1 VSSEEKVLSLKTV
14 IFFTVIICVFALFR
28 FFFVYNPIDSA
39 EGELAYFGKNT
50 GTETMYAQNDTKLMP
65 LTAYVYRAAFSFAG
79 ENPEA
84 VRKLGVI
91 YFLLTAALV
100 FMAARTYFGNVLSL
114 FAVFMYGLYQNTHA
128 GGGLNAYP
136 SYFSQIF
143 LLLSFLFVAE
153 LEEGFENAD
162 YALSGIFI
170 GAAFLT
176 MAQAVFFIF
185 VPLYFVLKREKSNA
199 LKHLLFLTAG
209 FFAVIIAACIYMIK
223 EGMLAGFGRAI
234 AGQFSFYGTAGIA
247 DVLLVYLF
255 GTAAFVISIIIF
267 LFKKGKTES
276 FPVLVSGI
284 CAIICGLI
292 ASIAGE
298 KGPFLTAVPFLALS
312 SALLLQCLKLD
323 KDTVKNGIYIFIL
336 ALIIIP
342 AHFYTSGMKKYIGS
356 AGVTEEKQY
365 DSLNAAEIIKTSGA
379 KSLAVTEG
387 CREILF
393 LSGIKPAGRNFY
405 DGDADIKCVERI
417 NAEKET
423 DPKGYGLM
431 AVTKYYMI
439 YGRGV
444 QNEKNK

>member
-1 VSSEEKVLSLKTV
+1 
-14 IFFTVIICVFALFR
+14 
-28 FFFVYNPIDSA
+28 VYNPIDST

-50 GTETMYAQNDTKLMP
+50 GAETMYAQNDTKLMP
-65 LTAYVYRAAFSFAG
+65 VSAYVYRTAFSFAG

-84 VRKLGVI
+84 IRKLGI
-91 YFLLTAALV
+91 ICFLLTAALV

-176 MAQAVFFIF
+176 LAQAVFFIF
-185 VPLYFVLKREKSNA
+185 VPLYFLFIRDKKNA
-199 LKHLLFLTAG
+199 LKYVLFLAAG
-209 FFAVIIAACIYMIK
+209 FFGVIIAACIYMLK
-223 EGMLAGFGRAI
+223 EGMLAGFGRAV
-234 AGQFSFYGTAGIA
+234 AGKFSFYGTAGIT
-247 DVLLVYLF
+247 DMLLVYLF
-255 GTAAFVISIIIF
+255 AAAAVAASIIVF
-267 LFKKGKTES
+267 LVKKGKKES
-276 FPVLVSGI
+276 FPVLASGI
-284 CAIICGLI
+284 AAIICSML
-292 ASIAGE
+292 AYLNGE
-298 KGPFLTAVPFLALS
+298 KGAFLTAVPFLALS
-312 SALLLQCLKLD
+312 SALFMQCLKMD
-323 KDTVKNGIYIFIL
+323 KDTVKNGVYTAIL
-336 ALIIIP
+336 ASIIIP
-342 AHFYTSGMKKYIGS
+342 AHFYTSGMNAYIISGGM
-356 AGVTEEKQY
+356 AEEKQY

-393 LSGIKPAGRNFY
+393 LSGTKPAGRNFY

-417 NAEKET
+417 DSEEHNFE
-423 DPKGYGLM
+423 GYGLM

-439 YGRGV
+439 YGRGIK
-444 QNEKNK
+444 NEKNK